1 MCQTSYNNTRIA
13 KNTLLLYVRMVFI
26 TTVNLSTSRVK
37 LNTLGVEDYD
47 IYNVVVGLVSMFSH
61 LAFL

>member
-13 KNTLLLYVRMVFI
+13 KNTLLLYVLMVFI
-26 TTVNLSTSRVK
+26 MTVSLSTSRVI

-47 IYNVVVGLVSMFSH
+47 IYNVVV
-61 LAFL
+61 